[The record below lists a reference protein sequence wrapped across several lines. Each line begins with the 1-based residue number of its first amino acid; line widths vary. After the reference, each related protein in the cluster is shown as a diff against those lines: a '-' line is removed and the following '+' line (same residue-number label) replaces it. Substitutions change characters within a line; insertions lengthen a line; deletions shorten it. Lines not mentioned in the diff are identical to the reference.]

1 MSVRRRVFV
10 GGAMSV
16 LFSPTV
22 SMANVGQ
29 YQVMRGAADD
39 LKIRL
44 RSTMR
49 FVAGSNRSRE
59 VIYVA
64 DPRCGFCHRAW
75 AVMRPY
81 VARGDIALDV
91 ILLGLIRGSEEI
103 AVSVLNQPDPG
114 AAWMAGQAST
124 ANAQVPPPPPPR
136 GSPEYQRA
144 LGGLRA
150 NLDFARGIGLQGTPW
165 TAFIHGEDVYH
176 LVGAGDVD
184 GFLRH
189 VMSLG

>member
-1 MSVRRRVFV
+1 MRIERRVV
-10 GGAMSV
+10 LGGALASLV
-16 LFSPTV
+16 PAFAL
-22 SMANVGQ
+22 ANPGQ
-29 YQVMRGAADD
+29 YQVMRGAAED
-39 LKIRL
+39 LKSRL

-49 FVAGSNRSRE
+49 FVAGANRSRE

-103 AVSVLNQPDPG
+103 AVSVLNQSDPG

-124 ANAQVPPPPPPR
+124 ANAQVPPPPPR
-136 GSPEYQRA
+136 GSSDYQRA
-144 LGGLRA
+144 LNGLRA

-165 TAFIHGEDVYH
+165 SAFIHGEDVYH
-176 LVGAGDVD
+176 LVGAGDVE
-184 GFLRH
+184 GFLRR
-189 VMSLG
+189 VISLG